1 MFILAN
7 DGGAPEPELPMSAN
21 RVLSQ
26 RKFVYDVLR
35 GTIAIALLKGTT
47 YADSKV
53 GDYLILLA
61 GCRSTSC
68 S

>member
-7 DGGAPEPELPMSAN
+7 DGGAPVGRLPMSAS
-21 RVLSQ
+21 RILSQ
-26 RKFVYDVLR
+26 RKFIYDVLR

-53 GDYLILLA
+53 GIPCD
-61 GCRSTSC
+61 
-68 S
+68 

>member
-7 DGGAPEPELPMSAN
+7 DGGAPEFGLPMSAS

-26 RKFVYDVLR
+26 RKFIYDVLR
-35 GTIAIALLKGTT
+35 GTIAIALLKGTA

-53 GDYLILLA
+53 GNQ
-61 GCRSTSC
+61 CVS
-68 S
+68 